1 MIEIGL
7 GVTLFT
13 AIVVVLS
20 MVILAARAVL
30 TPSVGVVVTVNDR
43 LRLTVAAGDK
53 LLGALAD
60 AGIRL
65 PSACG
70 GKGTCGMCRVEVVTG
85 GAAPLPVETA
95 RLSRRDIALGARLAC
110 QVTVREELAVRVAED
125 IFGVETIRCRVRAND
140 NVATL
145 IKELALELPA
155 GQEND
160 FPAGSFLQITCPPYR
175 ARFAD
180 FDIAPAFRDVWDELG
195 LWRYVAEARAPVTR
209 AYSLASCPGEEH
221 LMLNV
226 RIALPPPGAPPET
239 PPGVVSSYLF
249 SLRPGDTI
257 ELAGPYGHFFIK
269 DDAREIVLVGGGA
282 GMAPLRAHILD
293 QLERRKT
300 SRKISFWYGAR
311 SRRELFYG
319 ELFER
324 LAAEHDNFSWLP
336 ALSEPRPEDDWR
348 GATGFIHQVVHDRYL
363 ADHPAPEA
371 CAYYLCGPPLMIK
384 AVRHMLDGLGVEEE
398 SILYDD
404 FGG

>member
-7 GVTLFT
+7 GVSLFT

-20 MVILAARAVL
+20 MVILAARAAL
-30 TPSVGVVVTVNDR
+30 TPSVSIAVTVNDR
-43 LRLTVAAGDK
+43 LKLTVPAGDK
-53 LLGALAD
+53 LLGALVD

-70 GKGTCGMCRVEVVTG
+70 GKGTCGMCRVEVVAG
-85 GAAPLPVETA
+85 GEAPLPVETA
-95 RLSRRDIALGARLAC
+95 RLGRRDLAEGARLAC
-110 QVTVREELAVRVAED
+110 QVTVREEMAVRVAED
-125 IFGVETIRCRVRAND
+125 IFGVETFQCRLRSND

-145 IKELALELPA
+145 IKELVLEPPA
-155 GQEND
+155 ERETD
-160 FPAGSFLQITCPPYR
+160 FPAGSFVQISCPPYH

-180 FDIAPAFRDVWDELG
+180 FDVGPAFRDVWDELG
-195 LWRYVAEARAPVTR
+195 LWHYTAQAGAPTTR
-209 AYSLASCPGEEH
+209 AYSLASYPGDAR
-221 LMLNV
+221 LILNV
-226 RIALPPPGAPPET
+226 RIALPPPGAAPEV
-239 PPGVVSSYLF
+239 PPGIVSSYLF

-269 DDAREIVLVGGGA
+269 DDEREIVLIGGGA

-293 QLERRKT
+293 QLKRRKT
-300 SRKISFWYGAR
+300 SRKIGFWYGAR
-311 SRRELFYG
+311 SRRELFYT
-319 ELFER
+319 ELFEG
-324 LAAEHDNFSWLP
+324 LAAEHDNFTWLP

-384 AVRHMLDGLGVEEE
+384 AVLHMLDGLGVEEE